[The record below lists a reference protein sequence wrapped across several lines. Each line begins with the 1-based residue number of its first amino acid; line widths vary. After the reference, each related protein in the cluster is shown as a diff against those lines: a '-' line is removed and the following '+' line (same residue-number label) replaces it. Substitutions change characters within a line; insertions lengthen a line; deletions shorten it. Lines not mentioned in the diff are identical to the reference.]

1 VFQDLENHIRI
12 YNELEGT
19 GFKGLFYLYDGK
31 IDNREVEPVTFAIPQ
46 ILGMIFGYHD
56 GHFILIQ
63 SFTFNLIFTIL
74 PCIFFPFLY
83 PLVIL
88 VNITS
93 GAGFDGTSAYF
104 YNMFLMRQFYSYIF
118 ILFMAFTPSL
128 IINLIFLI
136 LSFFTHKSSVMFSFP
151 LLLASIPYFHKDLS
165 LVPVKSKFFKVLQ
178 FISKSLLDRKIIIL
192 LLVFAISVS
201 LFPALI
207 QVYVDNLDIRDIYDY
222 YVYDNDA
229 NQHRTFFLIQPSWIA
244 TNILPEISL
253 FVFSAIYFRD
263 FLSFYLSPR
272 KYAAQTSLFIISIIA
287 TSLLIIG
294 FLTDI
299 HNVFLR
305 PIVCLVAMKGFLY
318 GFIIESLTF
327 SRKNNRILSR
337 FVAAIV
343 VVFMSFSL
351 GTWFYRN
358 LLMSYYFFFKASN
371 VFLSVNV
378 TSLNDIPTIASNLF
392 DYFDYFFQ
400 LVFS

>member
-1 VFQDLENHIRI
+1 
-12 YNELEGT
+12 
-19 GFKGLFYLYDGK
+19 
-31 IDNREVEPVTFAIPQ
+31 
-46 ILGMIFGYHD
+46 
-56 GHFILIQ
+56 
-63 SFTFNLIFTIL
+63 
-74 PCIFFPFLY
+74 
-83 PLVIL
+83 
-88 VNITS
+88 
-93 GAGFDGTSAYF
+93 
-104 YNMFLMRQFYSYIF
+104 
-118 ILFMAFTPSL
+118 
-128 IINLIFLI
+128 
-136 LSFFTHKSSVMFSFP
+136 
-151 LLLASIPYFHKDLS
+151 
-165 LVPVKSKFFKVLQ
+165 
-178 FISKSLLDRKIIIL
+178 LLDRKIIIL